1 MLPEHCVHLVL
12 VVMDYFQ
19 SLSLENVT
27 CIPTKGCT
35 VHSST
40 SEYSATHHRAR
51 YSRVRDWEECIILHT
66 YSNMGHV
73 KPTSRKIYSAVK
85 RAKIFDRE
93 FQLSRSKKS
102 LFRQTF
108 LLLIVRPSPRLFEKN
123 WFYRLFF
130 VTNKPKLLNQDRSHF
145 LQNGEF
151 QNGKKKGQTNWH
163 PRQGFEPRILEQSLC
178 SILG

>member
-130 VTNKPKLLNQDRSHF
+130 VRSKPKLLNQDRSHF

-151 QNGKKKGQTNWH
+151 QMERKRGKQIDI
-163 PRQGFEPRILEQSLC
+163 PDRDLSPGF
-178 SILG
+178 